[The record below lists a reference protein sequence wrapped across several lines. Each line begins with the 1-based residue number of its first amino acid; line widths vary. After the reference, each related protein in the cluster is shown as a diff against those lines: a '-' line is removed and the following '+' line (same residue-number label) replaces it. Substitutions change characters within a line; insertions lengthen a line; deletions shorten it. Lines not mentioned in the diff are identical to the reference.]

1 MAECSG
7 ARMIGDVP
15 PRLGRVQCVPARLEV
30 DFGVPRGPGTAWRHA
45 GCQDGMLVLRV
56 LRIQERTLID
66 DEAGGSGGPH

>member
-1 MAECSG
+1 
-7 ARMIGDVP
+7 
-15 PRLGRVQCVPARLEV
+15 V

-66 DEAGGSGGPH
+66 DEAGGSAGPH